1 MLDSFFAMCHIRS
14 ALRRPNAK
22 SRKSER
28 RRRLVTSW
36 STTLEAQI
44 LVPGKAFTCLLLNT
58 SVTPHFFNQ
67 KLVLALRSRG
77 RGRKQEDQEEGV
89 EFGDVAVQTSSKLS
103 DVLQKSDDIRMADM
117 DISDDGNNFL
127 MYKVKTWFF
136 VFWRHLWRF
145 PLKFKWIASVF
156 SAFTLSPCLSQRT
169 LSLQSLLY

>member
-1 MLDSFFAMCHIRS
+1 M
-14 ALRRPNAK
+14 
-22 SRKSER
+22 
-28 RRRLVTSW
+28 
-36 STTLEAQI
+36 TLEAQI

-127 MYKVKTWFF
+127 MYKVKT
-136 VFWRHLWRF
+136 
-145 PLKFKWIASVF
+145 
-156 SAFTLSPCLSQRT
+156 
-169 LSLQSLLY
+169 